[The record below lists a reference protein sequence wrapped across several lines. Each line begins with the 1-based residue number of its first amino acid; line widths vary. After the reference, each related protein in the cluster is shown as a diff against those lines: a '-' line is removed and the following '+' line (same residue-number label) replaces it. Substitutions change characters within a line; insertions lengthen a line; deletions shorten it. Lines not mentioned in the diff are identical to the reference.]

1 MKYSLGM
8 QLWHLIKYTELTELR
23 IKFRAKQ

>member
-1 MKYSLGM
+1 MKHSLGM
-8 QLWHLIKYTELTELR
+8 QLWHLMKYRELTELR